1 MAYPYCYLSFN
12 PTSGTYL
19 DSAVVTIQVNL
30 GMYSSS
36 WSGYFT
42 GIYDS
47 LGVIF
52 YDSAGNSLGSHF
64 NRDQSVEFVSFSYN
78 GTTGTITI
86 DLSKCDNSTKLT
98 AAYFALRGYLK
109 AHTIVSVN
117 EADWTLDMYNSDD
130 VNNNTLPKYNLTH
143 YTACGAPTSVKVNNS
158 VSTISTTGSSVTLS
172 WSGASGGTN
181 NSISSYRIFYT
192 NSTNGSTWDGW
203 YEYTDYPST
212 STSGSLT
219 VNLGNAGTY
228 RKFGIATVG
237 SAGDEYGSAIV
248 ESPIVYR
255 QAISACG
262 APTSCSLSSTLST
275 GNVTLSWSGAS
286 AGTSNS
292 ITGYKIQRCE
302 SSNGSSWGS
311 WADLTTVSS
320 TSTSASLTVSPPSTA
335 GNYYKYRVLTMG
347 SAGSSYY
354 SGWFESSNSLRRDH
368 APLTGFTDDPLTAG
382 TSLVKALHMQELQSR
397 VSTLRTFY
405 GLGTYNFTTIIA
417 GTTSLAGWTTH
428 VNQIRLAIE
437 EVCTAS
443 KKTHE
448 TWIPFSVNC
457 PRADIIQQLRNVI
470 LAL

>member
-78 GTTGTITI
+78 GTAGTITI

-143 YTACGAPTSVKVNNS
+143 YTACS
-158 VSTISTTGSSVTLS
+158 
-172 WSGASGGTN
+172 
-181 NSISSYRIFYT
+181 
-192 NSTNGSTWDGW
+192 
-203 YEYTDYPST
+203 
-212 STSGSLT
+212 
-219 VNLGNAGTY
+219 
-228 RKFGIATVG
+228 
-237 SAGDEYGSAIV
+237 
-248 ESPIVYR
+248 
-255 QAISACG
+255 

-275 GNVTLSWSGAS
+275 GNVILSWSGAS

-311 WADLTTVSS
+311 WADLATVNS

-347 SAGSSYY
+347 SAGPSYY
-354 SGWFESSNSLRRDH
+354 SGWLESSNSLRRDH
-368 APLTGFTDDPLTAG
+368 APLTGFTDNPLIAG
-382 TSLVKALHMQELQSR
+382 SSPVKALHMQELQSR
-397 VSTLRTFY
+397 VNTLRTFY
-405 GLGTYNFTTIIA
+405 GLGAYNFTTIKA

-428 VNQIRLAIE
+428 VNQVRAAIE
-437 EVCTAS
+437 DVCSAS
-443 KKTHE
+443 GKTHE
-448 TWIPFSVNC
+448 SWISFSINC